1 MLPYFKSVD
10 FKENRGASI
19 METRTDVAR
28 ETALRVLKE
37 VNHDGKYSNISLKHH
52 LRKANLSDR
61 DAAFVAQLVYGTL
74 ERQITIDWVLNK
86 FCNLKRANP
95 WAMNILRM
103 GCYQIMYM
111 DRVPDFAVCD
121 ESVKLCKKYCNKALA
136 GFVNGVLRN
145 IVRNKDGI
153 SFPTKEDDPVLNL
166 SLTYSYPMWLVKKW
180 TDDYGIELA
189 EAMVMPPVGDGD
201 YVTIRVNTNRITKDE
216 LKERLMQQGIE
227 CADGLYIKD
236 EALRL
241 RNAGDIENNPLY
253 AQGLFTVQGESS
265 VLVVRV
271 LDPQKGQL
279 VIDACSAPGGKAT
292 HMAELMGN
300 QGRILAWDVHPQ
312 RVELISFNAARLG
325 AAIVE
330 PRQQDAREFQPTLE
344 GQADRV
350 LIDAPCSGWG
360 VIHKKPDIKNNIKR
374 EDLDELYD
382 LQRHILSTCSRY
394 VKPGGILV
402 YSTCTMNV
410 DENQRVIEK
419 FLERNPYFI
428 LDDFTYLL
436 PEGLK
441 DSVIRPGMIQLIPSR
456 DGIDGFFI
464 ARLKRMR

>member
-1 MLPYFKSVD
+1 
-10 FKENRGASI
+10 

-28 ETALRVLKE
+28 EIALRVLKE
-37 VNHDGKYSNISLKHH
+37 VNHDGKYANISLKHH
-52 LRKANLSDR
+52 LRKAGLSDR

-74 ERQITIDWVLNK
+74 ERQITIDWILNK
-86 FCNLKRANP
+86 FCNLKRANS
-95 WAMNILRM
+95 WTVNILRM

-145 IVRNKDGI
+145 IVRHKSGI
-153 SFPTKEDDPVLNL
+153 SFPSKEDDPVLSL
-166 SLTYSYPMWLVKKW
+166 SLAYSYPAWLIKKW
-180 TDDYGIELA
+180 IDDYGIEMA
-189 EAMVMPPVGDGD
+189 EAMAMPAAGDGE
-201 YVTIRVNTNRITKDE
+201 YITIRVNTSRITKDE

-241 RNAGDIENNPLY
+241 RYAGDIENNPLY
-253 AQGLFTVQGESS
+253 REGLFTVQGESS
-265 VLVVRV
+265 MLVVRA
-271 LDPQKGQL
+271 LSPQKDEL

-292 HMAELMGN
+292 HMAQLMQN
-300 QGRILAWDVHPQ
+300 QGRVLAWDVHLQ
-312 RVELISFNAARLG
+312 RVELIKRNAARLG

-330 PRQQDAREFQPTLE
+330 PQQQDAREFRANLE
-344 GQADRV
+344 GRADRV

-360 VIHKKPDIKNNIKR
+360 VIYKKPDIKNSIRR
-374 EDLDELYD
+374 EDLDGLYEL
-382 LQRHILSTCSRY
+382 QKQIILTCSRY

-419 FLERNPYFI
+419 FLERHPHFI

-436 PEGLK
+436 SEGLRA
-441 DSVIRPGMIQLIPSR
+441 SVVKPGMVQLIPSR

-464 ARLKRMR
+464 TRLKRMR

>member
-1 MLPYFKSVD
+1 MKT
-10 FKENRGASI
+10 KI
-19 METRTDVAR
+19 DVAR
-28 ETALRVLKE
+28 DTALRVLKE
-37 VNHDGKYSNISLKHH
+37 VNHDGKYANISLKRH
-52 LRKANLSDR
+52 LRRARLPDR
-61 DAAFVAQLVYGTL
+61 DAAFVTRLVYGTL
-74 ERQITIDWVLNK
+74 ERQITIDWILNK
-86 FCNLKRANP
+86 FCSLKRANS
-95 WAMNILRM
+95 WAINILRM

-145 IVRNKDGI
+145 IIRHKDDI
-153 SFPTKEDDPVLNL
+153 SFPSKEDDPVLNL
-166 SLTYSYPMWLVKKW
+166 SLTYSYPVWLVKKW
-180 TDDYGIELA
+180 VDDYGIAVA
-189 EAMVMPPVGDGD
+189 EAMVMPAVSDGD
-201 YVTIRVNTNRITKDE
+201 YVTIRVNRNRITKDE
-216 LKERLMQQGIE
+216 LKERFIQQGIQ

-241 RNAGDIENNPLY
+241 RCAGDIENNLLY
-253 AQGLFTVQGESS
+253 AEGLFTVQGESS
-265 VLVVRV
+265 MLVVRV
-271 LDPQKGQL
+271 LDPQKGEL
-279 VIDACSAPGGKAT
+279 IIDACSAPGGKAT

-300 QGRILAWDVHPQ
+300 EGRILAWDVHPQ
-312 RVELISFNAARLG
+312 RVELIKLNAERLG
-325 AAIVE
+325 ATIVE
-330 PRQQDAREFQPTLE
+330 PQQQDAREFQACLE

-360 VIHKKPDIKNNIKR
+360 VIYKKPDIKNSIR
-374 EDLDELYD
+374 QEELDELYE
-382 LQRHILSTCSRY
+382 LQKQIISTCSRY
-394 VKPGGILV
+394 VKPGGVLV

-410 DENQRVIEK
+410 DENQRVVEK
-419 FLERNPYFI
+419 FLERNPHFI